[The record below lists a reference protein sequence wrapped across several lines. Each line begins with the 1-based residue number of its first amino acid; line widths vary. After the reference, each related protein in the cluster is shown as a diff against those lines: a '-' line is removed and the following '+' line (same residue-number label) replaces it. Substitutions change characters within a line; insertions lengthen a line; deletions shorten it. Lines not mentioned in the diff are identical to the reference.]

1 MSKKVLLTDY
11 GFASIDYERNVLS
24 LPEIELIEAQCKTEE
39 EVIELGRDAHALL
52 VQWAP
57 VTRKVISQLKNCELI
72 VRYGIG
78 VDNIDLQAAKEYHI
92 PVANVPDYCIEEVA
106 SHTIALALALHRRL
120 VSTDH
125 RIRDGIWKIIPP
137 GSVQPI
143 SETTFILMG
152 FGRIARS
159 VATQARALGFTVAAY
174 DPFVPEEIMAESS
187 IKKVSLEEALTVGDI
202 FSLHMPLTDETRH
215 LFNADTF
222 DRMKNSA
229 ILLNTSRG
237 GLIHTVDLAR
247 ALNDGTIGGAGIDV
261 FENEPLEENHPLRSS
276 PNTILTSHTAW
287 YSERSIP
294 LLQQLATD
302 EVYRGMTGQPLK
314 NRIV

>member
-11 GFASIDYERNVLS
+11 GFSTIDYERNILS
-24 LPEIELIEAQCKTEE
+24 MPEIELVEAQCKTEE
-39 EVIELGRDAHALL
+39 EVIALGEDAHALL

-106 SHTIALALALHRRL
+106 THTLALALALQRRL
-120 VSTDH
+120 VSTDR
-125 RIRDGIWKIIPP
+125 RIRDGVWKIIPP
-137 GSVQPI
+137 GAVRPA
-143 SETTFILMG
+143 SETTFIVMG

-159 VATQARALGFTVAAY
+159 VAAQARALGFRVAAY
-174 DPFVPEEIMAESS
+174 DPFVSDDVMAEAGVRT
-187 IKKVSLEEALTVGDI
+187 VSLEEALTEGDI
-202 FSLHMPLTDETRH
+202 LSLHMPLSNDTRH
-215 LFNADTF
+215 LFNANAF
-222 DRMKNSA
+222 ARMKNSA

-237 GLIHTVDLAR
+237 GLIHTTDLAQ
-247 ALNDGTIGGAGIDV
+247 ALNEGTIGGAGIDV
-261 FENEPLEENHPLRSS
+261 FETEPLDENHPLRFS

-294 LLQQLATD
+294 LLQKLAVD

-314 NRIV
+314 NRLV